1 MQWYAS
7 RNREG
12 KTPTE
17 LALLKGHHEVAAVL
31 RKFGGEDP
39 TQVEQVRSEFKGYV
53 FATERIG
60 DDNRPSPDENLAA
73 PGTSGSEENDCSMS
87 ENTGLSCRPVCADI
101 SAEDPRSLQ

>member
-1 MQWYAS
+1 M
-7 RNREG
+7 
-12 KTPTE
+12 
-17 LALLKGHHEVAAVL
+17 
-31 RKFGGEDP
+31 
-39 TQVEQVRSEFKGYV
+39 EQVRSEFKGYV

-73 PGTSGSEENDCSMS
+73 PGTSEENDCFMS

>member
-31 RKFGGEDP
+31 RQFGGEDP
-39 TQVEQVRSEFKGYV
+39 SQVEQVRSEFKGYV
-53 FATERIG
+53 FAAERIG
-60 DDNRPSPDENLAA
+60 NDNRPSPDENLVA
-73 PGTSGSEENDCSMS
+73 PGTSAYKGRYS
-87 ENTGLSCRPVCADI
+87 TGI
-101 SAEDPRSLQ
+101 

>member
-60 DDNRPSPDENLAA
+60 DDNRPSPDENQAA
-73 PGTSGSEENDCSMS
+73 PGTSEENDCFMS
-87 ENTGLSCRPVCADI
+87 ENTEFSRRPVCADI

>member
-60 DDNRPSPDENLAA
+60 DDNRPSPDENLVA
-73 PGTSGSEENDCSMS
+73 PGTSEENDCSMQGRAS
-87 ENTGLSCRPVCADI
+87 GVLEMVELDDSLSGTIFC
-101 SAEDPRSLQ
+101 

>member
-1 MQWYAS
+1 MQWYAY

-31 RKFGGEDP
+31 RQFGGEDP
-39 TQVEQVRSEFKGYV
+39 TPGEQVRSEFKGYV

-60 DDNRPSPDENLAA
+60 EDNHPSPDEDAAA
-73 PGTSGSEENDCSMS
+73 PGTSGERLRDMISK
-87 ENTGLSCRPVCADI
+87 NTGLSCRPVCADI
-101 SAEDPRSLQ
+101 FAEDPRSLQ